1 MAKTFKMPTDDQMQS
16 MYQLAM
22 LITKNVKQNLVD
34 SKWIGKSITTIIFAV
49 VAIAGMVG
57 TLAYYIMTSH
67 IAPLMIYTAC
77 AIPVLAF
84 AMAQQGKTIE
94 KVANEYDEY
103 STAISAFLTSITGA
117 ASTAIDD
124 RTTVALAAA
133 IVASTTVV
141 ADKVDTV
148 TFGEL
153 SRLPQ
158 YKNAAN
164 LANSLVMIQK
174 AIDKMTEEGYDID
187 EILKTIDLDS
197 YLSMDEFYQYSTS
210 MLKEMKLLDE
220 SKYQDTEK
228 AEESE
233 VSENDSESEPA
244 SADEKSDAHIISVK
258 DDDSVEDLTL
268 VV

>member
-22 LITKNVKQNLVD
+22 LITKNVKQTLTN
-34 SKWIGKSITTIIFAV
+34 SKWIDKSITTIIFAV

-57 TLAYYIMTSH
+57 TLAYYVMTAH

-94 KVANEYDEY
+94 KLSTEFDEY
-103 STAISAFLTSITGA
+103 TTSISAFLTSITGA
-117 ASTAIDD
+117 ASTAVDD
-124 RTTVALAAA
+124 RTTIALSAA

-148 TFGEL
+148 PFGEL
-153 SRLPQ
+153 TRLPQ

-174 AIDKMTEEGYDID
+174 AIDKMKEEGYDVD

-197 YLSMDEFYQYSTS
+197 YISMDEFYYHSVE
-210 MLKEMKLLDE
+210 MLKEMKLLDT
-220 SKYQDTEK
+220 SKYPGTEIPSEF
-228 AEESE
+228 EEFDGD
-233 VSENDSESEPA
+233 DSSA
-244 SADEKSDAHIISVK
+244 SASSDANSNAHIISVK
-258 DDDSVEDLTL
+258 DDDSVEDLSI